1 MVYDTVRAA
10 FARGRERHAREIL
23 DLLGPLVAARTANAG
38 REGMAVCPGQE
49 VPGEE
54 TRVVEI
60 VRPVLASLG
69 ADCRV
74 HALDPR
80 RANLVATLGDQGPV
94 LAVGCHADVVP
105 PGDGWE
111 ADPWTVTERDGFLV
125 GRGVLDDKG
134 PLAASVVA
142 MRVLV
147 ESGVRLA
154 GRFQLAVIASEEH
167 REEGEPDPGIGY
179 LLETGALKPD
189 YAIIPDVG
197 ENMRRIDVAEKGRA
211 VFRITAVGRQAHGST
226 PERGVNAVTAM
237 ARFISRMEASTLP
250 HEVHPV
256 LGSPTVNLG
265 IIQGGAAANIVPGEC
280 TTTWDVRY
288 VPGQTPEGVLA
299 TFRAVAS
306 DLGGEWRFHVADASL
321 PHAIPA
327 DHPLVFA
334 VQRSTE
340 AVLGFQ
346 PEPFG
351 MGGGTF
357 AKAFNLGGIPAI
369 GFGPGDE
376 DQYHVA
382 NERVEWRQ
390 LVDFAEVLACVAVDL
405 LGVR

>member
-1 MVYDTVRAA
+1 MYDAVRAA
-10 FARGRERHAREIL
+10 FARNRDRYARGIL
-23 DLLGPLVAARTANAG
+23 DLLTPLVAARTANAG
-38 REGMAVCPGQE
+38 REGLGACPGQE

-60 VRPVLASLG
+60 VRPVLEALG

-74 HALDPR
+74 HALHPR
-80 RANLVATLGDQGPV
+80 RANLVATLGDTGPV

-105 PGDGWE
+105 PGDGWTT
-111 ADPWTVTERDGFLV
+111 DPWAVTEHDGFLV

-147 ESGVRLA
+147 DSGIHLA

-167 REEGEPDPGIGY
+167 REEGEPDPGIGH
-179 LLETGALKPD
+179 LLRIGALTPD
-189 YAIIPDVG
+189 FAVIPDVG

-211 VFRITAVGRQAHGST
+211 VFRVTAIGRQAHGST
-226 PERGVNAVTAM
+226 PERGVNAVYAM
-237 ARFISRMEASTLP
+237 ARFVSRVEALTLP
-250 HEVHPV
+250 HETHPV
-256 LGSPTVNLG
+256 LGRPTVNLG
-265 IIQGGAAANIVPGEC
+265 IIRGGAAANIVPGEC

-299 TFRAVAS
+299 ALEGVAS
-306 DLGGEWRFHVADASL
+306 DLGGEWRFHVADATL

-327 DHPLVFA
+327 DHPLVEA
-334 VQRSTE
+334 VQRAAG
-340 AVLGFQ
+340 AVLGVR

-357 AKAFNLGGIPAI
+357 AKAFNLGGIPAV
-369 GFGPGDE
+369 GFGPGDD

-382 NERVEWRQ
+382 DERVEWRQ
-390 LVDFAEVLACVAVDL
+390 LVDFAEVLACLAVDL